1 VAGIEASEGES
12 STGKLNSLLAAFT
25 SIYENEREKMTMTDS
40 PGFQIKSATESDVPV
55 ILSFVKKLAGYEQ
68 LSHEVVATE
77 ELLRE
82 NLFGERRTAEVA
94 IGYLEAEP
102 VGFVLFFHNYSTFL
116 GKPGLYIEDLFVDEE
131 YRGRGYGRALLLH
144 VARLAKARD
153 CGRLEW
159 SVLDWNQPAID
170 FYKKLGALP
179 MSDWTMFRI
188 TGKSL
193 DELTD
198 R

>member
-1 VAGIEASEGES
+1 MIA
-12 STGKLNSLLAAFT
+12 
-25 SIYENEREKMTMTDS
+25 MDS
-40 PGFQIKSATESDVPV
+40 PGFQIKSATQADVP
-55 ILSFVKKLAGYEQ
+55 IIFSFVKKLARYER

-82 NLFGERRTAEVA
+82 NLFGKRRTAEVA
-94 IGYLEAEP
+94 IGYLDAKP
-102 VGFVLFFHNYSTFL
+102 VGFVLFFYNYSTFL

-144 VARLAKARD
+144 VARLAKERD

-159 SVLDWNQPAID
+159 SVLDWNQSAID

-179 MSDWTMFRI
+179 MSDWTVFRI

-193 DELTD
+193 DELVG

>member
-1 VAGIEASEGES
+1 MI
-12 STGKLNSLLAAFT
+12 
-25 SIYENEREKMTMTDS
+25 MTDS
-40 PGFQIKSATESDVPV
+40 LGFQIKSAIESDVPI
-55 ILSFVKKLAGYEQ
+55 ILSFVKKLARYER

-82 NLFGERRTAEVA
+82 NLFGKRQTAEVA
-94 IGYLEAEP
+94 IGYLDARP

-116 GKPGLYIEDLFVDEE
+116 GKPGLYIEDLYVDDA
-131 YRGRGYGRALLLH
+131 YRRRGYGRALLEY
-144 VARLAKARD
+144 VARLAKKRR

-159 SVLDWNQPAID
+159 SVLDWNQTAIA

-179 MSDWTMFRI
+179 MSDWTVFRI

-193 DELTD
+193 DELAN